1 MVEGLTKK
9 NKNSKGMKDILRAL
23 YGDEDQQYGLYLLEL
38 LTEVNRVDEDQNYT
52 WKKYDRLLE
61 KNIK

>member
-1 MVEGLTKK
+1 
-9 NKNSKGMKDILRAL
+9 MKDILRMF

-61 KNIK
+61 KNIKQQ